1 MARNG
6 NIRFFMPCIV
16 TVWLMLTAFAGSR
29 DPQASGHAEFQE
41 RTDIGDCLISGTL
54 EYEKENQCYTIGGS
68 GQNMWFNNDHFSY
81 AWKKITGN
89 FILTARFD
97 FIGAGT
103 NAHRKTGWMAR
114 KTLDNNAPYADA
126 VVHGDGLAS
135 LQFRRDFDKD
145 TEEKAAD
152 IKAPDILQLERK
164 GNTFIMKAARFGE
177 PLETCGSVEL
187 ELGDTLYAGLFICS
201 HEENVFEKAVVS
213 NLRID
218 VPAPPETRPYQDYS
232 GSRMEILDIE
242 TGLRKIVFE
251 SEKPFEAPN
260 WTRDGKSLI
269 YNSQGM
275 LFRHELDSGITAPI
289 NTGAARGNNNDHV
302 ISWGGEMLGIS
313 HQMAGSSASGSTI
326 SIIPLGGGDP
336 RMVTDKVPSY
346 LHGWSPDD
354 RFLVYTARREGQYD
368 IYRISVDGGDE
379 IKLTDQETLDDGPEY
394 SPDWKWIYFN
404 SARTGTMQIWRMLED
419 GSGQEQLTFDE
430 WNDWFPHI
438 SPDGK
443 TLLFLS
449 YPPEVDAQDHPHY
462 RHVMLRTMPINGGPP
477 STTAYLY
484 GGQGTINVP
493 SWSPD
498 SKKAAFVSYTF

>member
-1 MARNG
+1 MAKNG
-6 NIRFFMPCIV
+6 RGMLFISCTV
-16 TVWLMLTAFAGSR
+16 LVWLMLTAFAGSLN
-29 DPQASGHAEFQE
+29 PQDSGHAEFQG
-41 RTDIGDCLISGTL
+41 RTNIGDCRIPGTL
-54 EYEKENQCYTIGGS
+54 EYGKENQCYTIGGS
-68 GQNMWFNNDHFSY
+68 GRNMWFKNDSFSF
-81 AWKKITGN
+81 AWKKIAGN

-97 FIGAGT
+97 FIGEGT
-103 NAHRKTGWMAR
+103 NPHRKAGWMAR
-114 KTLDNNAPYADA
+114 KTLDGNSPYADA

-135 LQFRRDFDKD
+135 LQFRRNFDND
-145 TEEKAAD
+145 TEEKAAGIND
-152 IKAPDILQLERK
+152 PEILQLERK
-164 GNTFIMKAARFGE
+164 GNTFIMRAARFGE
-177 PLETCGSVEL
+177 PFETTASIEL
-187 ELGDTLYAGLFICS
+187 DLGETVYAGLFICS
-201 HEENVFEKAVVS
+201 HEENVFEKVVVS
-213 NLRID
+213 SLRIEI
-218 VPAPPETRPYQDYS
+218 PAPPENRPYQDYS

-242 TGLRKIVFE
+242 TGLRKIIFE

-275 LFRHELDSGITAPI
+275 LFRYELDSGFTAPI
-289 NTGAARGNNNDHV
+289 DTGTAERNNNDHV
-302 ISWGGEMLGIS
+302 ISWAGDRMGIS
-313 HQMAGSSASGSTI
+313 HHMESAAGSGSTI
-326 SIIPLGGGDP
+326 SIIPLGEGDP

-354 RFLVYTARREGQYD
+354 RFLVYTARRKGQYD
-368 IYRISVDGGDE
+368 IYRIAVEGGDE
-379 IKLTDQETLDDGPEY
+379 IQLTDQETLDDGPEY
-394 SPDWKWIYFN
+394 SPDGKWIYFN
-404 SARTGTMQIWRMLED
+404 SARTGTMQIWRMLAD

-443 TLLFLS
+443 TILFLS

-462 RHVMLRTMPINGGPP
+462 KHVKLRTMPANGGPP
-477 STTAYLY
+477 RAAAYLY